1 MNLEE
6 QLKVKEE
13 KLKKVGEEINQL
25 QRTIVQNREI
35 VNQKTSEAFRLDGA
49 VSALKELQDNKGK

>member
-13 KLKKVGEEINQL
+13 QLKKVGEEINQL
-25 QRTIVQNREI
+25 QGTIAQKSYYGSYRTSSNY
-35 VNQKTSEAFRLDGA
+35 F
-49 VSALKELQDNKGK
+49 